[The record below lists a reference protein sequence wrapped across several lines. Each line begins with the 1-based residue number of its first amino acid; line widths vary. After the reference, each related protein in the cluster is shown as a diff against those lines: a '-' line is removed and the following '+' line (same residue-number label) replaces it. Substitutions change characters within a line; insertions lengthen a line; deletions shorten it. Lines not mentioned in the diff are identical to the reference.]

1 MTKPARLL
9 LLLLLFLAGSP
20 QLAWAE
26 TFTISDIR
34 IEGLQ
39 RISAGTVFNY
49 LPAKV
54 GDEIDSDRTPGLIRA
69 LYQTG
74 FFKDVRLER
83 DENVLVVSVSERP
96 AVSKVELSGN
106 SDLKTE
112 DLKQALKDIGMAEG
126 RLFNRSILDKIELEL
141 RRLYFSRGK
150 YAVRIESTVTPL
162 ERNRVAVAIEISEGL
177 TALIKRINIIGN
189 EAFHD
194 QELLDEFQLIT
205 SGQASIFSSN
215 DRYSKQVLTGD
226 LEKLKSY
233 YLDRGYIDF
242 RIDSTQ
248 VSITPDKKDIYI
260 TVVVTEGDLFTISDI
275 KLAGELVRPKEEFFQ
290 LIKIRRGE
298 TFSRKKT
305 TSSSERISSL
315 LSEHGYAFANVNSI
329 PDINREQREV
339 SLTFFTDPGKRV
351 FVRRIEMIGNSNTRD
366 EVLRREM
373 RQLESAWFSGEQVRR
388 SRERLQRLGYFESVE
403 IETPAVPGS
412 ADQVDIKVK
421 VTEKASGNIAA
432 GIGYSETGGFVF
444 NASLTQNNF
453 FGSGKRVSLALD
465 TSDATTKYS
474 LSFSNPYYTIDGVS
488 RGYSLSYQK
497 TNFSEL
503 NSSNYST
510 DSGRALVNF
519 GMPISD
525 LDRFGLE
532 VGYQFTRLKVGTDA
546 ADEVQQFKDERGT
559 DFHNLRLSMSWTRD
573 SRDRAIFPTDGGR
586 QRLSLETHLPESD
599 LEYYKARYSHKR
611 YIPLTN
617 HLVFKLVGETGYGS
631 GYGKDERLPF
641 FNNFFA
647 GGIRSIRGFR
657 ANSLGPRDSQNQ
669 ALGGNYLLYGQM
681 ELLAPM
687 PGEELGKTMRLKTF
701 FDIGNIYQINDAD
714 DIELDDMRSSVGVGL
729 VWMSPVGALTFSW
742 AKALNEEANDDLEVF
757 QFSLGAVF

>member
-1 MTKPARLL
+1 MIRPARFLS
-9 LLLLLFLAGSP
+9 LLLLFLAGFP
-20 QLAWAE
+20 QLTLAE

-34 IEGLQ
+34 VEGLQ

-49 LPAKV
+49 LPTKV
-54 GDEIDSDRTPGLIRA
+54 GDEIDSNRTPGLIRA

-83 DENVLVVSVSERP
+83 DENVLVVFVSERP
-96 AVSKVELSGN
+96 AVSKIELSGN
-106 SDLKTE
+106 SDLKSE
-112 DLKQALKDIGMAEG
+112 DLLQALKDIGMAEG

-150 YAVRIESTVTPL
+150 YAVKIDSTVTPL
-162 ERNRVAVAIEISEGL
+162 ERNRVSVSIEVSEGL
-177 TALIKRINIIGN
+177 TARIKRINVIGN
-189 EAFHD
+189 EVFPD
-194 QELLDEFQLIT
+194 KELLDEFELIT
-205 SGQASIFSSN
+205 SGQASIFSSS
-215 DRYSKQVLTGD
+215 DRYSKQILTGD

-248 VSITPDKKDIYI
+248 ISITPDKRDIYI
-260 TVVVTEGDLFTISDI
+260 TVVVTEGEVFTISDI

-290 LIKIRRGE
+290 LIKIKRGE

-315 LSEHGYAFANVNSI
+315 LSEHGFAFANVNSI
-329 PDINREQREV
+329 PEIDREKREV

-351 FVRRIEMIGNSNTRD
+351 FVRRIQMVGNSNTRD

-373 RQLESAWFSGEQVRR
+373 RQLEGAWFSGEQVRR
-388 SRERLQRLGYFESVE
+388 SRERLQRLGYFENVE

-412 ADQVDIKVK
+412 ADQVDVNVK

-453 FGSGKRVSLALD
+453 FGSGKRVSLAMD
-465 TSDATTKYS
+465 TSDATTKYQ
-474 LSFSNPYYTIDGVS
+474 LSFTNPYYTIDGVS
-488 RGYSLSYQK
+488 RGYSLSYQE
-497 TNFSEL
+497 TDFSEL

-510 DSGRALVNF
+510 DTGRALINF
-519 GMPISD
+519 GMPVSD
-525 LDRFGLE
+525 LDRFGIE
-532 VGYQFTRLKVGTDA
+532 TGYQFTRIKVGTDA
-546 ADEVQQFKDERGT
+546 ADEVKLFREEQGS
-559 DFHNLRLSMSWTRD
+559 DFHNFRLSMSWTRD

-586 QRLSLETHLPESD
+586 QRLSLETHIPGSD
-599 LEYYKARYSHKR
+599 LVYYKVRYNQKR
-611 YIPLTN
+611 YIPLTK

-631 GYGKDERLPF
+631 GYGEDENLPF

-657 ANSLGPRDSQNQ
+657 ANSLGPRDSQDE
-669 ALGGNYLLYGQM
+669 ALGGNFMLYGQM

-687 PGEELGKTMRLKTF
+687 PGEELGKTMRLKTY
-701 FDIGNIYQINDAD
+701 FDIGNVYQIDDGD
-714 DIELDDMRSSVGVGL
+714 DIDLDDMRSSVGFGL

-742 AKALNEEANDDLEVF
+742 ATALNKEDGDDLETF